1 MSSRTFRYQKDTGPA
16 HWPSMVG
23 LGLITLATVT
33 NFALAGMNY
42 QELDAMP
49 APLKALYEMGGRLGI
64 TIVLVMLGVSV
75 MVAGHVMYYLQRRR
89 QQHDPWTEQLESYAS
104 LANLPSRGSSMR
116 LETAKY
122 LTPPAPMVFPADRPQ
137 AVATGQQQPA

>member
-33 NFALAGMNY
+33 NFALAGMNHK
-42 QELDAMP
+42 ELDAMP
-49 APLKALYEMGGRLGI
+49 AALKSLYEMGGRLGI
-64 TIVLVMLGVSV
+64 TIILVMLGVSV

-89 QQHDPWTEQLESYAS
+89 QRHDPWNEQLHDYAS
-104 LANLPSRGSSMR
+104 LANIPARGSSMR

-122 LTPPAPMVFPADRPQ
+122 LTPPGPMVFPAERHQ
-137 AVATGQQQPA
+137 TVAAGQEQPA

>member
-23 LGLITLATVT
+23 LGLITLATVV
-33 NFALAGMNY
+33 NFALAGMNH

-49 APLKALYEMGGRLGI
+49 AALKALYEMGGRLGI

-75 MVAGHVMYYLQRRR
+75 MVAGHVMYYLQRRHQR
-89 QQHDPWTEQLESYAS
+89 HDPWNEQLESYAS
-104 LANLPSRGSSMR
+104 LANVPVRGGSVR

-122 LTPPAPMVFPADRPQ
+122 LTPPGPMVFPAERAQ
-137 AVATGQQQPA
+137 AVAAAQEQPA